1 MPHQRGK
8 CSVGADHRGSA
19 ALCLPSRAI
28 EEHRVARECDTEGAV
43 DGSHRAGNQ
52 QDGLGERL
60 LVDRN
65 DPVHNGSA
73 AAAVINGRLC
83 VKARGGPTAI

>member
-1 MPHQRGK
+1 MQITVAAPHFAFLLAR
-8 CSVGADHRGSA
+8 
-19 ALCLPSRAI
+19 I

-43 DGSHRAGNQ
+43 DGSHRAGIRR
-52 QDGLGERL
+52 GLGERL